1 MELHIVLH
9 QPEIPQNTGSIG
21 RTCMAMGASLHL
33 IHPLGFSINDKLLRR
48 AGLDYW
54 HELNPSMYENWETFL
69 SFNNNPPL
77 WCLTTKAS
85 RSYDE
90 VEYTNPIYLVF
101 GKETA
106 GLPWSMLRAIPEK
119 CLRIPMFKETR
130 SINLSVAVGIVAY
143 EALRQHNFPNLH
155 RRDPKNRLPVSGKL
169 NPNLFQPRWDY

>member
-21 RTCMAMGASLHL
+21 RTCMAMDASLHL

-54 HELNPSMYENWETFL
+54 HELDPSIYENWESFL
-69 SFNNNPPL
+69 SRNNNPPL
-77 WCLTTKAS
+77 WYLTTKAS

-90 VEYTNPIYLVF
+90 VAFRSPTYLVF

-106 GLPWSMLRAIPEK
+106 GLPMSILSGIPEK
-119 CLRIPMFKETR
+119 CLRIPMLKEAR
-130 SINLSVAVGIVAY
+130 SLNLSVAVGIVAC
-143 EALRQHNFPNLH
+143 EVLRQHNFSNLQKT
-155 RRDPKNRLPVSGKL
+155 DPQNRLSDQSEPIPAKSE
-169 NPNLFQPRWDY
+169 